1 MKKLKYERP
10 EVEVEL
16 LDPEL
21 DIITISGN
29 PTDPVGPP
37 DDPVFGGEPGLNF

>member
-21 DIITISGN
+21 DIIRTSGD
-29 PTDPVGPP
+29 PDPVGPP
-37 DDPVFGGEPGLNF
+37 DDPAFGGEPGLNF

>member
-21 DIITISGN
+21 DIITISGGEGEEK
-29 PTDPVGPP
+29 PGGGIDP
-37 DDPVFGGEPGLNF
+37 DPFGIFNE

>member
-21 DIITISGN
+21 DIIRTSGGSGTGEMSFN
-29 PTDPVGPP
+29 PEEEE
-37 DDPVFGGEPGLNF
+37 FILKY

>member
-1 MKKLKYERP
+1 MKKLKYEKP

-21 DIITISGN
+21 DIIRTSGDN
-29 PTDPVGPP
+29 
-37 DDPVFGGEPGLNF
+37 GGGDEGELTFSLLEENF

>member
-21 DIITISGN
+21 DIITTS
-29 PTDPVGPP
+29 PTEGVGGDFSYDPIDDKVG
-37 DDPVFGGEPGLNF
+37 L